1 MVKQL
6 KRKSNWFTRKQSENA
21 ASVMDFS
28 STTVKK
34 YIFKGILAQNRTRT
48 IVFIVIGVY
57 LYHFQDL
64 GPMLKSKNVFS
75 FPDTKG

>member
-6 KRKSNWFTRKQSENA
+6 KRNSNWFTRKQSENA
-21 ASVMDFS
+21 PSVMDFS

-57 LYHFQDL
+57 QRQKNL
-64 GPMLKSKNVFS
+64 GSRVALLPGKFLRV
-75 FPDTKG
+75 

>member
-1 MVKQL
+1 MVKQM
-6 KRKSNWFTRKQSENA
+6 KHNSHWFTRNQSENA

-34 YIFKGILAQNRTRT
+34 YIFKEILAQNRTRT

-57 LYHFQDL
+57 LYHF
-64 GPMLKSKNVFS
+64 
-75 FPDTKG
+75 